1 MSKSKG
7 EFLTVSL
14 LESKGYDPLA
24 YRFFCLQSHYR
35 RNLVFSYENLDNA
48 AGTFQK
54 LIAKIAALQ
63 PSGGEAVDE
72 AVDEAALAALQAKF
86 RKALDNDLNT
96 SLAITAIYDALKAK
110 TGAATKLAAIGDFDR
125 VLSLDLL
132 AKADAV
138 RKAQATQ
145 AKAVGEFLID
155 GEGDPTIDALV
166 KRRIDAKKA
175 KDFALADQLRDEL
188 KAQGIAVTDLPN
200 GAKWR
205 RI

>member
-1 MSKSKG
+1 M
-7 EFLTVSL
+7 
-14 LESKGYDPLA
+14 
-24 YRFFCLQSHYR
+24 
-35 RNLVFSYENLDNA
+35 VFSYENLDNA

-63 PSGGEAVDE
+63 PSGGE

-145 AKAVGEFLID
+145 VKAVGEFLID

-175 KDFALADQLRDEL
+175 KDFALADQLRDRC
-188 KAQGIAVTDLPN
+188 V
-200 GAKWR
+200 
-205 RI
+205 